1 MITVIGFV
9 LTSDRCSSLFTLR
22 PTVIRTGLFHP
33 LPWPEFFY
41 TFFPS
46 AASSA
51 TKSCPFSAPMI
62 NFDVESIGKYFG
74 QLRSTRFA
82 LNSAHEKSGV

>member
-9 LTSDRCSSLFTLR
+9 LTSDRCPSLFNLR
-22 PTVIRTGLFHP
+22 PTVITTGLFHP

-46 AASSA
+46 AASSV
-51 TKSCPFSAPMI
+51 TKSFSAPMI
-62 NFDVESIGKYFG
+62 NFGVESIGKYFG
-74 QLRSTRFA
+74 QLWSTRFA
-82 LNSAHEKSGV
+82 LNSAHEKSGA

>member
-1 MITVIGFV
+1 MSFSIHPPAYSYNNWAISSPV
-9 LTSDRCSSLFTLR
+9 LARIFL
-22 PTVIRTGLFHP
+22 
-33 LPWPEFFY
+33 Y
-41 TFFPS
+41 FFPA

-51 TKSCPFSAPMI
+51 TKSCPFSAPII